1 MATSKSI
8 TIDYLKS
15 VKRDLIGK
23 LERQREITI
32 INYFAD
38 ITEKEID
45 ALNITIR
52 VVEESEVE

>member
-1 MATSKSI
+1 VATSKSI